1 MLTGKNKRTLLFV
14 AQRLCS
20 RKALIFP
27 KSIKD
32 IPSEQYFTRE
42 LRLKGNRT
50 IFLSDS
56 GYEQFRTV
64 VDILAQADLFG
75 GLAEYSDIWSA
86 SRKVLEMWLSDG
98 IQPES
103 ADEVIHAV
111 THVVE
116 QAVDDFTFIV
126 PIFGIA
132 LDDAESLSLGKM
144 TVLHMSSDVLDSAGI
159 EHSHADI
166 PRLLEL
172 NKGYLWLKGT
182 TRGTPNVARRTFS
195 EQATLTVGMLAI
207 AAATLYE
214 WGATRFRIGTVMS
227 TEDAIGRSVW
237 FSWRE
242 RDRSLTTSYAF
253 PSAQLLP
260 VNKILDDES
269 DLVRVIHRSFEIFQ
283 KKDRTELEEAI
294 ARAAYWYSD
303 AHRDPV
309 AVMKLI
315 KYWSC
320 VEAFFSFGKDEPIT
334 HAVSTGL
341 ASILV
346 FGGFR
351 FVPLSDFV
359 ELKQK
364 IADLYDLRSR
374 AVHGGVHHH
383 TTERDIAQFS
393 QWVAWMIVSMLALL
407 DLGYTTLKEVKTQT
421 ERLNAIVEKGKKN

>member
-1 MLTGKNKRTLLFV
+1 MLTEKRKRTLLFV

-20 RKALIFP
+20 WKALIIP
-27 KSIKD
+27 KSIND
-32 IPSEQYFTRE
+32 IPLEQYFTRE
-42 LRLKGNRT
+42 LHLKENRT
-50 IFLSDS
+50 VFLSDF

-64 VDILAQADLFG
+64 VEILAQADLFD

-86 SRKVLEMWLSDG
+86 SRKVLEMCLSDG
-98 IQPES
+98 VQPES
-103 ADEVIHAV
+103 ANELIQAV
-111 THVVE
+111 AKVVE
-116 QAVDDFTFIV
+116 PDVDDYTYIV
-126 PIFGIA
+126 PIFGIS
-132 LDDAESLSLGKM
+132 LDDTETLSLGKM
-144 TVLHMSSDVLDSAGI
+144 TVLHMSSDVLDLAGI
-159 EHSHADI
+159 EHSHTDI

-182 TRGTPNVARRTFS
+182 TRGTPNVARRAFS

-207 AAATLYE
+207 AAASLYE
-214 WGATRFRIGTVMS
+214 CGATRFRIGTVMS
-227 TEDAIGRSVW
+227 TEEAIGRSVW

-242 RDRSLTTSYAF
+242 RDRSLATSYAF

-260 VNKILDDES
+260 VNKIFDDES
-269 DLVRVIHRSFEIFQ
+269 DLGRLIHRSFEVIQ
-283 KKDRTELEEAI
+283 KQDKTELEEAI

-309 AVMKLI
+309 GVMQLV

-320 VEAFFSFGKDEPIT
+320 VEAFFSFEKDEPIT

-351 FVPLSDFV
+351 FVPVSEYV
-359 ELKQK
+359 EIKRK
-364 IADLYDLRSR
+364 IVDLYDLRSQ

-407 DLGYTTLKEVKTQT
+407 DLGYTALKEVKTQT
-421 ERLNAIVEKGKKN
+421 ERLNTIVENGKKN